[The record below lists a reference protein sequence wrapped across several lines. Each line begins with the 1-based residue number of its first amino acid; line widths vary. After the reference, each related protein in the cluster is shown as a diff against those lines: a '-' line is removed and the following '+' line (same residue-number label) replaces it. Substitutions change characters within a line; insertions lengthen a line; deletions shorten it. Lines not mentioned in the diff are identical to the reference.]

1 MGDRRTPLDLTL
13 PNVGPGPSPLSLS
26 ALATSKDVVV
36 ILLQRDQFCPNG
48 RDQVRDVSAR
58 IDAFLD
64 RGAQPVSIVPEP
76 VERAREWQDSDALHF
91 RLLADHEA
99 AAGTAL
105 DQPVRFGF
113 PEDWSDC
120 LGRLPQVSIVDGRE
134 EPPAI
139 AWTHRGRSTFDRPSV
154 DEVMAVLDDLGEAGS

>member
-1 MGDRRTPLDLTL
+1 MADRRAPLDLSR
-13 PNVGPGPSPLSLS
+13 PNVGPGPSPVSPS
-26 ALATSKDVVV
+26 ALAKSTGFVV
-36 ILLQRDQFCPNG
+36 IFHQRDHFCTNP
-48 RDQVRDVSAR
+48 RDQVRDVAAR

-64 RGAQPVSIVPEP
+64 RGGRAVSIVPEP
-76 VERAREWQDSDALHF
+76 VERAREWQDSDALPF
-91 RLLADHEA
+91 RLLADPEA

-105 DQPVRFGF
+105 EAPLRFGF

-139 AWTHRGRSTFDRPSV
+139 A
-154 DEVMAVLDDLGEAGS
+154 